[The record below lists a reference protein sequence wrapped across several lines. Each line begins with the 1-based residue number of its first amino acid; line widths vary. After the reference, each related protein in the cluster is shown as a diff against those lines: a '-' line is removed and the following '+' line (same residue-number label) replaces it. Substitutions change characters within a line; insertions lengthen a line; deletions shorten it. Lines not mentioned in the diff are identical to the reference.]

1 MFPISDDNPSR
12 VTPVVTW
19 GLIAASVLVFL
30 WQASLDSA
38 AGEAA
43 VYALGMIPARLF
55 GFSQL
60 SADIA
65 IVPAWATIFTSM
77 FMHGGWMHLGGNML
91 FLWIFGDN
99 VEDAMG
105 HFRFAVFYLICGAAA
120 ALTQGLLNTQ
130 SVIPMVGASGAISGV
145 LGAYLL
151 LYPRATVRV
160 LLFLG
165 IIFWIAHVP
174 AMFVLGVWFLGQLV
188 SAATAPPDVPGVAFW
203 AHVGGFVAGMVL
215 VPLFKDKY
223 VPLWQTARTRPFDVE
238 RRRGPWG

>member
-1 MFPISDDNPSR
+1 MFPISDDNPTR
-12 VTPVVTW
+12 TTPVVTW
-19 GLIAASVLVFL
+19 CLIGASVLVFL
-30 WQASLDSA
+30 WQVSLDA
-38 AGEAA
+38 DAGERA
-43 VYALGMIPARLF
+43 VFALGMIPARLF
-55 GFSQL
+55 GFSEL
-60 SADIA
+60 PHDLAG
-65 IVPAWATIFTSM
+65 VPAWATIVTSM

-105 HFRFAVFYLICGAAA
+105 PFRFAVFYLACGAAA
-120 ALTQGLLNTQ
+120 ALTQGYLNPE
-130 SVIPMVGASGAISGV
+130 SEIPMVGASGAISGV

-165 IIFWIAHVP
+165 IIFWIAHIP
-174 AMFVLGVWFLGQLV
+174 AMFVLGIWFIGQLV
-188 SAATAPPDVPGVAFW
+188 NAAMAPPDAPGVAFW

-215 VPLFKDKY
+215 IPFFKDKY
-223 VPLWQTARTRPFDVE
+223 LPLWQEARSKHFEVE

>member
-1 MFPISDDNPSR
+1 MFPISDDNPR
-12 VTPVVTW
+12 RITPYVTW

-30 WQASLDSA
+30 WQASLDSK

-60 SADIA
+60 PHELAA
-65 IVPAWATIFTSM
+65 IPAWATVLTSM
-77 FMHGGWMHLGGNML
+77 FLHGGWMHLGGNML

-105 HFRFAVFYLICGAAA
+105 HFRFAVFYLVCGAVA
-120 ALTQGLLNTQ
+120 ALTQGLLNLQ
-130 SVIPMVGASGAISGV
+130 SDIPMIGASGAISGV

-151 LYPRATVRV
+151 LYPRARVRV

-174 AMFVLGVWFLGQLV
+174 AMFVLGVWFIGQLV
-188 SAATAPPDVPGVAFW
+188 NAAMAPPDVPGVAFW
-203 AHVGGFVAGMVL
+203 AHAGGFVAGMVL
-215 VPLFKDKY
+215 VPFFNKY
-223 VPLWQTARTRPFDVE
+223 MPLWQGARSKPFDIE